1 MQKSKMLEI
10 EPMATGMT
18 FAERYAARTEAGE
31 VKLAVGDNT
40 MYDKTFT
47 PEDSS
52 KFSKLTMNRNPLH
65 DVDDDT
71 AAKEAGFD
79 GAVIHGMFT
88 ASIFSAAIGAYFPG
102 SIAFDMNIRFSKPVY
117 VNGTVTGIVTVKKVL
132 DRKKLVKCTIAGV
145 NQRDELCVTGGV
157 TLLVRNLQ
165 VPERPKKAKAV

>member
-1 MQKSKMLEI
+1 MD
-10 EPMATGMT
+10 PAATGLT
-18 FAERYAARTEAGE
+18 FAQRYEARTESGE
-31 VKLAVGDNT
+31 VQLAVGDHT
-40 MYDKTFT
+40 MYGKTFS
-47 PEDSS
+47 PDDSS

-102 SIAFDMNIRFSKPVY
+102 AIAFDMNIRFSKPVY
-117 VNGTVTGIVTVKKVL
+117 VNDTVTGVVTVKRVL
-132 DRKKLVKCTIAGV
+132 DRKKLVKCSIVGL
-145 NQRDELCVTGGV
+145 NQNNELCATGGV

-165 VPERPKKAKAV
+165 VAERPKKAKAV